1 MPESRYGR
9 LRDIYREHRCL
20 LRLHL
25 DLTLRCPLRCPH
37 CYVAGEGSRDAEM
50 TTAEVVRVLQEARD
64 LKVLFLLVSGGE
76 PMLRPDFF
84 EVLEAA
90 RRLRFHLHVKT
101 TGLTLRPEDAR
112 RLAGLAPIKV
122 DLSIHGARA
131 ETHDR
136 FVGMRG
142 AFDRAVAAF
151 EALREAG
158 VSVGVRTNL
167 VADNVEEAREIEA
180 RFGVPGVDYR
190 KGVVIFSRRDGE
202 WPGEDLSLDED
213 ACVRVLAGSGT
224 PRAGEPMAPAPDRPL
239 CGAAAMALYVAPDG
253 DVLPC
258 ALWPR
263 RLGSAREPGGLRAA
277 FESAEAERIRG
288 LTHAARGECMAC
300 ALRARCPF
308 CPGESVAEGLPPTSP
323 NRLACRLARAGERA
337 ASVSAGETP

>member
-1 MPESRYGR
+1 MSDSRYGQ
-9 LRDIYREHRCL
+9 LPDLYREHRCL

-50 TTAEVVRVLQEARD
+50 TTAEVVQVLQEARD

-84 EVLEAA
+84 EVLQAA
-90 RRLRFHLHVKT
+90 RGMHFHLHVKT
-101 TGLTLRPEDAR
+101 TGLYVGRAEAR
-112 RLAGLAPIKV
+112 HLARLAPIQV
-122 DLSIHGARA
+122 DFSIHGARA

-151 EALREAG
+151 EVLREAG
-158 VSVGVRTNL
+158 VRVGVRTNL

-190 KGVVIFSRRDGE
+190 KGVGIFSRRDGA

-213 ACVRVLAGSGT
+213 TCVQVLAASGKT
-224 PRAGEPMAPAPDRPL
+224 RSGEPTALGPDRPI
-239 CGAAAMALYVAPDG
+239 CGAAAVALYVAPDG
-253 DVLPC
+253 AVLPC
-258 ALWPR
+258 SLWPER
-263 RLGSAREPGGLRAA
+263 IGSAREPGGLRAA
-277 FESAEAERIRG
+277 FHGARAAQIRD
-288 LTHAARGECMAC
+288 LTHADRAECMAC
-300 ALRARCPF
+300 TLKARCPF
-308 CPGESVAEGLPPTSP
+308 CPGESVAEGLPPTAP
-323 NRLACRLARAGERA
+323 NRLACRLAGVQDRLARG
-337 ASVSAGETP
+337 TP